1 MAKLRARMRGG
12 VQGLLGKIVI
22 YEPRKSLAR
31 ISHSVPVRQAKISTR
46 AGAAGPLTANP
57 RRSNLYQ
64 SHLALIKSPNCWKH
78 SHSAISLANSVKFD
92 LNIL

>member
-12 VQGLLGKIVI
+12 VQGHLRAK
-22 YEPRKSLAR
+22 ESLAR